1 MQASFDTTEHVIR
14 LLGRVLQLGDKSRSL
29 TRDSA
34 LLGTIPEIDSMAVVH
49 VLTALEEHFGIVV
62 SDDEVSAE
70 TFATLGT
77 LVDFVESKLAA

>member
-1 MQASFDTTEHVIR
+1 MQASLDTTEHVIR
-14 LLGRVLQLGDKSRSL
+14 LLGRVLQLEDKSRSL

-77 LVDFVESKLAA
+77 LADFVESKLAA